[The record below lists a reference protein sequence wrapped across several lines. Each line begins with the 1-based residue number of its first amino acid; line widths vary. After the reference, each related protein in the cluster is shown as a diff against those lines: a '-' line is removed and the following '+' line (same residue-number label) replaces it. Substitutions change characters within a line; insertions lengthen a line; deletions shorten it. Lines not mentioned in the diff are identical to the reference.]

1 MEYWIGILIEILN
14 SWLVKVIVG
23 YLVLRFLCKV
33 FLYTKYKKGVKTGKE
48 SDIVTM
54 YSNWLMNNTVTK
66 ADDMYEMICLPY
78 LDIRNDHI
86 MVLVSKISNGKYSVS
101 DGIYVFNEARLYGF
115 QGIPDEIKPMINSAD
130 IRVEFDLLEPFCTKE
145 ELPQA
150 INNMAM
156 AMVVASYL
164 LPEMATKK

>member
-1 MEYWIGILIEILN
+1 MEYFTVLLVGILN

-23 YLVLRFLCKV
+23 FLVLRFLCKIIW
-33 FLYTKYKKGVKTGKE
+33 YTKLKREVNTGNE
-48 SDIVTM
+48 SDVVTM

-78 LDIRNDHI
+78 LDVRNDHI

-115 QGIPDEIKPMINSAD
+115 KGIPDELKPMINSAD
-130 IRVEFDLLEPFCTKE
+130 IRVEFDLLETFCTKE

-156 AMVVASYL
+156 AMVVASYI
-164 LPEMATKK
+164 LPELAKRK